1 MSLGEEIANHD
12 DIARKIKVLRKFIK
26 TYQDCITAIEKVN
39 KTISLNTLINK

>member
-1 MSLGEEIANHD
+1 MSLGEELSNHD

-39 KTISLNTLINK
+39 KIILL